1 MQAILSLL
9 VEGENVFMKL
19 QGSEV
24 AQKGEIIR
32 RIFYNNDGFH
42 CKDVKTHYFKRYIL
56 DNKKNEQLIDKLITE
71 KGIKLMIAPT
81 GTGKSKSL
89 IQRAEYIVSN
99 DKDAKVIL
107 ALPWRMLALQQ
118 GKMPGVKTLIGGDE
132 FEIEN
137 AQIIATTYEKIA
149 DIKYYVEYQKSINK
163 KSKFYLIIDESHILI
178 MHNVFRRDAI
188 SNIIKSI
195 EENVFDSV
203 LLTTATAQAMSLF
216 RADKIVEFYSPEI
229 KPAMNRIE
237 IIQTDDVV
245 TYLKQLDLSKEFPL
259 VRLNDKKLIEELIAA
274 NPSYARLT
282 SEDKNTD
289 IYKDLVEYSKIEQQ
303 NKKGILSTSLIEA
316 GLNILDYP
324 SNMTMIAAFAD
335 NNICDDSI
343 EQFLNRARRTDT
355 RHIECAKIVLQKAK
369 KAILT
374 LVDEKDNVLCEF
386 KDVKV
391 VKENLVIQDTNQLN
405 NVAEGDYFIRVQG
418 YGKNQK
424 RRISI
429 LSSGITEDTKYC
441 KDSKPII
448 LYGVGFLNI
457 NTIVKAN
464 YRQAQNFKDTIQ
476 SYVIAL
482 EECREKEKQMYVGNK
497 HLDDYMVYREN
508 VDNNHI
514 EVMCKALID
523 TLGELKECISYQ
535 NGKIVVDVRVLFLIS
550 YSQFQRQYYWHI
562 DELKREMEARMGVP
576 VEVIQIDNVKEK
588 HCTYNQQNI
597 WDGIENLREQVIC
610 DEAFYKS
617 FIENVYTNYL
627 ADDSQYKK
635 VIEEL
640 RKYSYFQKLIEP
652 LDKMKMEHD
661 MILKVLIASKSKA
674 KITQFKNAYQLII
687 GNKRLVEFEKS
698 KVGDVSVFSR
708 KIGDKLQVVIYDYLT
723 KKNQSCYVVNDTLVK
738 EIIMEYKNKFP
749 LGVKMPTERMVKAK
763 IKQMYKIKDK
773 KSIKN
778 ELRLNVNDIFKIVKS
793 DYE

>member
-1 MQAILSLL
+1 
-9 VEGENVFMKL
+9 MKL

-132 FEIEN
+132 FEIED

-259 VRLNDKKLIEELIAA
+259 VRLNDKKLIKELIAA

-369 KAILT
+369 KPILT

-386 KDVKV
+386 KDVKA

-429 LSSGITEDTKYC
+429 FSSGITEDTKYC
-441 KDSKPII
+441 KDSKLII

-497 HLDDYMVYREN
+497 YLDDYMVYREN

-562 DELKREMEARMGVP
+562 DELKREMESRMGVP

-652 LDKMKMEHD
+652 LDKMKMGHD

-749 LGVKMPTERMVKAK
+749 LGIKMPTERMVKAK

-778 ELRLNVNDIFKIVKS
+778 ELRLNVNDIFKIVKA

>member
-1 MQAILSLL
+1 
-9 VEGENVFMKL
+9 MKL

-32 RIFYNNDGFH
+32 KVFYNNDGFH

-118 GKMPGVKTLIGGDE
+118 GKIPGVKTLIGGDE
-132 FEIEN
+132 FEIED

-149 DIKYYVEYQKSINK
+149 DIKYYVEYQKSMNK

-303 NKKGILSTSLIEA
+303 NKKGILSTSIIEA

-405 NVAEGDYFIRVQG
+405 SVAEGDYFIRIQG

-597 WDGIENLREQVIC
+597 WDDIENLREQVIC

-708 KIGDKLQVVIYDYLT
+708 KIGDKVQVVIYDYLT

-793 DYE
+793 DY

>member
-1 MQAILSLL
+1 
-9 VEGENVFMKL
+9 MKL

-24 AQKGEIIR
+24 AQKGEVIR
-32 RIFYNNDGFH
+32 KIFYNNDGFH

-132 FEIEN
+132 FEIEDT
-137 AQIIATTYEKIA
+137 QIIATTYEKIT

-163 KSKFYLIIDESHILI
+163 KSKFYLIIDESHILV
-178 MHNVFRRDAI
+178 MHNVFRKDAI

-195 EENVFDSV
+195 EENVFDSI

-216 RADKIVEFYSPEI
+216 RADKIVELYSPEI
-229 KPAMNRIE
+229 KPAMDRIE
-237 IIQTDDVV
+237 IIQTDDIV

-259 VRLNDKKLIEELIAA
+259 VRLNDKKMIQEIMDAH
-274 NPSYARLT
+274 PGYVRLT

-289 IYKDLVEYSKIEQQ
+289 IYKDLVEYSKIEEQ

-316 GLNILDYP
+316 GVNILDYP
-324 SNMTMIAAFAD
+324 GNMTMIAAFAD

-355 RHIECAKIVLQKAK
+355 RHIECARIVLQKAK
-369 KAILT
+369 KPMLT

-391 VKENLVIQDTNQLN
+391 VKENLVIQDTKQLN
-405 NVAEGDYFIRVQG
+405 SIADGEYFIKVQG

-429 LSSGITEDTKYC
+429 LPSGIAETTKYG

-448 LYGVGFLNI
+448 LHGLGFLNI

-476 SYVIAL
+476 SYVVAL
-482 EECREKEKQMYVGNK
+482 QECREKEKQMNMGNK

-508 VDNNHI
+508 ADNNHI

-562 DELKREMEARMGVP
+562 DELKREMESRMGVP

-597 WDGIENLREQVIC
+597 WDGIEDLREQIIC
-610 DEAFYKS
+610 DEAFYRS
-617 FIENVYTNYL
+617 FIENVYTDYL

-640 RKYSYFQKLIEP
+640 RKYSYFKELVEP
-652 LDKMKMEHD
+652 LDKMKMGHD
-661 MILKVLIASKSKA
+661 MILKVLVLSKSKA
-674 KITQFKNAYQLII
+674 KITQFKNSYQLIL
-687 GNKRLVEFEKS
+687 GNKRLTEFEKS

-708 KIGDKLQVVIYDYLT
+708 KIGDKLQVVIYDYL
-723 KKNQSCYVVNDTLVK
+723 KEKNQFSYVVNDMLAN
-738 EIIMEYKNKFP
+738 EIIRAYKDKFP
-749 LGVKMPTERMVKAK
+749 LVVKVPTERMVKNK
-763 IKQMYKIKDK
+763 LNQMFKTKDK

-778 ELRLNVNDIFKIVKS
+778 ELRLNVKDIFKIVKA
-793 DYE
+793 DY

>member
-1 MQAILSLL
+1 
-9 VEGENVFMKL
+9 MKL

-24 AQKGEIIR
+24 AQKGEVIR
-32 RIFYNNDGFH
+32 KIFYNNDGFH

-89 IQRAEYIVSN
+89 IERAEYIVSN

-132 FEIEN
+132 FEIEDT
-137 AQIIATTYEKIA
+137 QIIATTYEKIT

-163 KSKFYLIIDESHILI
+163 KSKFYLIIDESHILV
-178 MHNVFRRDAI
+178 MHNVFRKDAI

-195 EENVFDSV
+195 EENVFDSI

-216 RADKIVEFYSPEI
+216 RADKIVELYSPEI
-229 KPAMNRIE
+229 KPAMDRIE

-259 VRLNDKKLIEELIAA
+259 VRLNDKKMIQEIMDA
-274 NPSYARLT
+274 NPGYVRLT

-289 IYKDLVEYSKIEQQ
+289 IYKDLVEYSKIEEQ

-316 GLNILDYP
+316 GVNILDYP
-324 SNMTMIAAFAD
+324 GNMTMIAAFAD

-355 RHIECAKIVLQKAK
+355 RHIECARIVLQKAK
-369 KAILT
+369 KPMLT

-391 VKENLVIQDTNQLN
+391 VKENLVIQDTKQLN
-405 NVAEGDYFIRVQG
+405 SIADGEYFIKVQG

-429 LSSGITEDTKYC
+429 LPSGIAETTKYG

-448 LYGVGFLNI
+448 LHGLGFLNI

-476 SYVIAL
+476 SYVVAL
-482 EECREKEKQMYVGNK
+482 QECREKEKQMNMGNK

-508 VDNNHI
+508 ADNNHI

-562 DELKREMEARMGVP
+562 DELKREMESRMGVP

-597 WDGIENLREQVIC
+597 WDGIEDLREQIIC
-610 DEAFYKS
+610 DEAFYRS
-617 FIENVYTNYL
+617 FIENVYTDYL

-640 RKYSYFQKLIEP
+640 RKYSYFRELVEP
-652 LDKMKMEHD
+652 LDKMKMGHD
-661 MILKVLIASKSKA
+661 MILKVLVLSKSKA
-674 KITQFKNAYQLII
+674 KITQFKNSYQLIL
-687 GNKRLVEFEKS
+687 GNKRLTEFEKS

-708 KIGDKLQVVIYDYLT
+708 KIGDKLQVVIYDYL
-723 KKNQSCYVVNDTLVK
+723 KEKNQFSYVVNDMLAN
-738 EIIMEYKNKFP
+738 EIIRAYKDKFP
-749 LGVKMPTERMVKAK
+749 LVVKVPTERMVKNK
-763 IKQMYKIKDK
+763 LNQMFKTKDK

-778 ELRLNVNDIFKIVKS
+778 ELRLNVKDIFKIVKA
-793 DYE
+793 DY

>member
-1 MQAILSLL
+1 
-9 VEGENVFMKL
+9 MKL

-71 KGIKLMIAPT
+71 RGIKLMIAPT

-118 GKMPGVKTLIGGDE
+118 GKIPGVKTLIGGDE

-149 DIKYYVEYQKSINK
+149 DIKYYVEYQKSMNK
-163 KSKFYLIIDESHILI
+163 KSKFYLIIDESHVLI

-343 EQFLNRARRTDT
+343 EQFLNRARRTDI

-391 VKENLVIQDTNQLN
+391 AKENLVIQDTNQLN
-405 NVAEGDYFIRVQG
+405 SVAEGDYFIRIQG

-508 VDNNHI
+508 IDNNHI

-562 DELKREMEARMGVP
+562 DELKREMESRMGVP

-640 RKYSYFQKLIEP
+640 REHDYFQKLIEP
-652 LDKMKMEHD
+652 LDKMKMGHD

-698 KVGDVSVFSR
+698 RVGDVSVFSR

-749 LGVKMPTERMVKAK
+749 LEVKMPTERMVKAK

-793 DYE
+793 DY

>member
-1 MQAILSLL
+1 
-9 VEGENVFMKL
+9 MKL

-24 AQKGEIIR
+24 AQKGEVIR
-32 RIFYNNDGFH
+32 KIFYNNDGFH

-89 IQRAEYIVSN
+89 IERAEYIVSN

-118 GKMPGVKTLIGGDE
+118 GRMPGVKTLIGGDD
-132 FEIEN
+132 FEIED

-163 KSKFYLIIDESHILI
+163 KSKFYLIIDESHILV
-178 MHNVFRRDAI
+178 MHNVFRKDAI

-195 EENVFDSV
+195 EENVFDSI

-216 RADKIVEFYSPEI
+216 RADKIVELYSPEI
-229 KPAMNRIE
+229 KPAMERIE

-259 VRLNDKKLIEELIAA
+259 VRLNDKKMIQEIMDA
-274 NPSYARLT
+274 NPGYARLT

-289 IYKDLVEYSKIEQQ
+289 IYKNLVEYSKIEEQ

-316 GLNILDYP
+316 GVNILDYP
-324 SNMTMIAAFAD
+324 GNMTMIAAFAD

-355 RHIECAKIVLQKAK
+355 RHIECARIVLQKAK
-369 KAILT
+369 KPMLT

-405 NVAEGDYFIRVQG
+405 SIADGDYFIKVQG

-424 RRISI
+424 RKLSIS
-429 LSSGITEDTKYC
+429 STGTTETAKYC

-448 LYGVGFLNI
+448 LHGLGFLNI

-476 SYVIAL
+476 SYVVAL
-482 EECREKEKQMYVGNK
+482 QECREKEKQMNMGNK

-508 VDNNHI
+508 ADNNHI

-562 DELKREMEARMGVP
+562 DELKREMESRMGVP

-597 WDGIENLREQVIC
+597 WDGIEDLREQIIC
-610 DEAFYKS
+610 DEAFYRS
-617 FIENVYTNYL
+617 FIENVYTDYL

-640 RKYSYFQKLIEP
+640 RKYSYFQELVEP
-652 LDKMKMEHD
+652 LDKMKMGHD
-661 MILKVLIASKSKA
+661 MILKVLVLSKSKA
-674 KITQFKNAYQLII
+674 KITQFKNAYQLIL
-687 GNKRLVEFEKS
+687 GNKRLAEFEKS

-708 KIGDKLQVVIYDYLT
+708 KIGDKLQVVIYDCL
-723 KKNQSCYVVNDTLVK
+723 KEKNQSSYVVNDTLAN
-738 EIIMEYKNKFP
+738 EIIRAYKDKFP
-749 LGVKMPTERMVKAK
+749 LVVKVPTERMVKNK
-763 IKQMYKIKDK
+763 LNQMFKTKDK

-778 ELRLNVNDIFKIVKS
+778 ELRLNVKDIFKIVKAN
-793 DYE
+793 Y

>member
-1 MQAILSLL
+1 
-9 VEGENVFMKL
+9 MKL

-118 GKMPGVKTLIGGDE
+118 GKIPGVKTLIGGDE
-132 FEIEN
+132 FEIED

-274 NPSYARLT
+274 NSSYARLT

-316 GLNILDYP
+316 GLNILEYP

-391 VKENLVIQDTNQLN
+391 AKENLVIQDTNQLN
-405 NVAEGDYFIRVQG
+405 SVAEGDYFIRIQG

-523 TLGELKECISYQ
+523 MLGELKECISYQ

-652 LDKMKMEHD
+652 LDKMKMGHD

-793 DYE
+793 DY

>member
-1 MQAILSLL
+1 
-9 VEGENVFMKL
+9 MKL

-149 DIKYYVEYQKSINK
+149 DIKYYVEYQKSMNK

-289 IYKDLVEYSKIEQQ
+289 IYKELVEYSKIEQQ

-343 EQFLNRARRTDT
+343 EQFLNRARRIDI

-369 KAILT
+369 KAVLT

-386 KDVKV
+386 KDVKA

-405 NVAEGDYFIRVQG
+405 NVAEGDYFIRIQG

-429 LSSGITEDTKYC
+429 FSSGITEDTKYC

-562 DELKREMEARMGVP
+562 DELKREMESRMGVP

-588 HCTYNQQNI
+588 HCIYNQQNI

-640 RKYSYFQKLIEP
+640 RKYSYFQELVEP
-652 LDKMKMEHD
+652 LDKMKMGHD

-738 EIIMEYKNKFP
+738 KIIMEYKNKFP

-793 DYE
+793 DY

>member
-1 MQAILSLL
+1 
-9 VEGENVFMKL
+9 MKL

-24 AQKGEIIR
+24 AQKGEVIR
-32 RIFYNNDGFH
+32 KIFYNNDGFH

-81 GTGKSKSL
+81 GTGKSRSL
-89 IQRAEYIVSN
+89 IERAEYIVSN

-118 GKMPGVKTLIGGDE
+118 GRMPGVKTLIGGDE
-132 FEIEN
+132 FEIEDT
-137 AQIIATTYEKIA
+137 QIIATTYEKIT

-163 KSKFYLIIDESHILI
+163 KSKFYLIIDESHILV
-178 MHNVFRRDAI
+178 MHNVFRKDAI

-195 EENVFDSV
+195 EENVFDSI

-216 RADKIVEFYSPEI
+216 RADKIVELYSPEI
-229 KPAMNRIE
+229 KPAMDRIE
-237 IIQTDDVV
+237 IIQTDDIV

-259 VRLNDKKLIEELIAA
+259 VRLNDKKMIQEIMDAH
-274 NPSYARLT
+274 PGYVRLT

-289 IYKDLVEYSKIEQQ
+289 IYKDLVEYSKIEEQ

-316 GLNILDYP
+316 GVNILDYP
-324 SNMTMIAAFAD
+324 GNMTMIAAFAD

-355 RHIECAKIVLQKAK
+355 RHIECARIVLQKAK
-369 KAILT
+369 KPMLT

-391 VKENLVIQDTNQLN
+391 VKENLVIQDTKQLN
-405 NVAEGDYFIRVQG
+405 SIADGEYFIKVQG

-429 LSSGITEDTKYC
+429 LPSGIAETTKYG

-448 LYGVGFLNI
+448 LHGLGFLNI

-464 YRQAQNFKDTIQ
+464 YRQAQKFKDTIQ
-476 SYVIAL
+476 SYVVAL
-482 EECREKEKQMYVGNK
+482 QECREKEKQMNMGNK

-508 VDNNHI
+508 ADNNHI

-562 DELKREMEARMGVP
+562 DELKREMESRMGVP

-597 WDGIENLREQVIC
+597 WDGIEDLREQIIC
-610 DEAFYKS
+610 DEAFYRS
-617 FIENVYTNYL
+617 FIENVYTDYL

-640 RKYSYFQKLIEP
+640 RKYSYFKELVEP
-652 LDKMKMEHD
+652 LDKMKMGHD
-661 MILKVLIASKSKA
+661 MILKVLVLSKSKA
-674 KITQFKNAYQLII
+674 KITQFKNSYQLIL
-687 GNKRLVEFEKS
+687 GNKRLTEFEKS

-708 KIGDKLQVVIYDYLT
+708 KIGDKLQVVIYDYL
-723 KKNQSCYVVNDTLVK
+723 KEKNQFSYVVNDMLAN
-738 EIIMEYKNKFP
+738 EIIRAYKDKFP
-749 LGVKMPTERMVKAK
+749 LVVKVPTERMVKNK
-763 IKQMYKIKDK
+763 LNQMFKTKDK

-778 ELRLNVNDIFKIVKS
+778 ELRLNVKDIFKIVKAN
-793 DYE
+793 Y

>member
-1 MQAILSLL
+1 
-9 VEGENVFMKL
+9 MKL

-24 AQKGEIIR
+24 AQKGEVIR
-32 RIFYNNDGFH
+32 KIFYNNDGFH

-56 DNKKNEQLIDKLITE
+56 DNKKNEQFIDKLITE

-118 GKMPGVKTLIGGDE
+118 GKIPGVKTLIGGDE
-132 FEIEN
+132 FEMED

-163 KSKFYLIIDESHILI
+163 KSKFYLIIDESHILV

-195 EENVFDSV
+195 EENVFDSI

-216 RADKIVEFYSPEI
+216 RADKIVEFYSSEI
-229 KPAMNRIE
+229 KPAMDRIE

-259 VRLNDKKLIEELIAA
+259 VRLNDKKMIQEIMDA
-274 NPSYARLT
+274 NPGYVRLT
-282 SEDKNTD
+282 SEDKNAD
-289 IYKDLVEYSKIEQQ
+289 IYKDLVEYSKIEEQ

-316 GLNILDYP
+316 GVNILDYP
-324 SNMTMIAAFAD
+324 GNMTMIAAFAD

-355 RHIECAKIVLQKAK
+355 RHIECARIVLQKAK
-369 KAILT
+369 KAMLT

-386 KDVKV
+386 HHVKV

-405 NVAEGDYFIRVQG
+405 HIADGDYFIKVQG

-441 KDSKPII
+441 KDSKPIV
-448 LYGVGFLNI
+448 LCGLGFLDI

-464 YRQAQNFKDTIQ
+464 YRQAQKFKDTIQ
-476 SYVIAL
+476 SYVVAL
-482 EECREKEKQMYVGNK
+482 EECREKEKQMYMGNK
-497 HLDDYMVYREN
+497 HLDDYMVYKEN
-508 VDNNHI
+508 IDNNHI

-562 DELKREMEARMGVP
+562 EELKREMEARMGVP
-576 VEVIQIDNVKEK
+576 VNVVQIDNEKEK
-588 HCTYNQQNI
+588 HHICNQKNI
-597 WDGIENLREQVIC
+597 WDGIEDLREQIIC
-610 DEAFYKS
+610 DEAFYRS
-617 FIENVYTNYL
+617 FIENVYTDYL

-640 RKYSYFQKLIEP
+640 REHDYFQELVEP
-652 LDKMKMEHD
+652 LDKMKMGHD
-661 MILKVLIASKSKA
+661 MILKVLVLSKSKA

-708 KIGDKLQVVIYDYLT
+708 KTGDKLQVVIYDYLK
-723 KKNQSCYVVNDTLVK
+723 KKNQSCYVVNDTLAN

-749 LGVKMPTERMVKAK
+749 LGVKMPTERMVKNK
-763 IKQMYKIKDK
+763 LQQMYKIKDK

-778 ELRLNVNDIFKIVKS
+778 ELRLNVNDIFKIVKA

>member
-1 MQAILSLL
+1 
-9 VEGENVFMKL
+9 MKL

-149 DIKYYVEYQKSINK
+149 DIKYYVEYQKSMNK

-386 KDVKV
+386 KDVKA

-405 NVAEGDYFIRVQG
+405 SVAEGDYFIRIQG

-640 RKYSYFQKLIEP
+640 RKYSYFQELVEP
-652 LDKMKMEHD
+652 LDKMKMGHD

-698 KVGDVSVFSR
+698 RVGDVSVFSR

-778 ELRLNVNDIFKIVKS
+778 ELRLNVNDIFKIVKL
-793 DYE
+793 DY

>member
-1 MQAILSLL
+1 
-9 VEGENVFMKL
+9 MKL

-132 FEIEN
+132 FEIED

-289 IYKDLVEYSKIEQQ
+289 IYKELVEYSKIEQQ

-343 EQFLNRARRTDT
+343 EQFLNRARRTDI

-374 LVDEKDNVLCEF
+374 LVDEKDNVLYEF
-386 KDVKV
+386 KDVKA

-610 DEAFYKS
+610 DEVFYKS

-640 RKYSYFQKLIEP
+640 RKYSYFQELVEP
-652 LDKMKMEHD
+652 LDKMKMGHD

-698 KVGDVSVFSR
+698 RVGDVSVFSR

-723 KKNQSCYVVNDTLVK
+723 KKNQSCYVVNDALVK

>member
-1 MQAILSLL
+1 
-9 VEGENVFMKL
+9 MKL

-24 AQKGEIIR
+24 AQKGEVIR
-32 RIFYNNDGFH
+32 KIFYNNDGFH

-132 FEIEN
+132 FEIEDT
-137 AQIIATTYEKIA
+137 QIIATTYEKIT

-163 KSKFYLIIDESHILI
+163 KSKFYLIIDESHILV
-178 MHNVFRRDAI
+178 MHNVFRKDAI

-195 EENVFDSV
+195 EENVFDSI

-216 RADKIVEFYSPEI
+216 RADKIVELYSPEI
-229 KPAMNRIE
+229 KPAMERIE

-259 VRLNDKKLIEELIAA
+259 VRLNDKKMIQEIMDA
-274 NPSYARLT
+274 NPGYVRLT

-289 IYKDLVEYSKIEQQ
+289 IYKDLVEYSKIEEQ

-316 GLNILDYP
+316 GVNILDYP
-324 SNMTMIAAFAD
+324 GNMTMIAAFAD

-343 EQFLNRARRTDT
+343 EQFLNRARRTDI
-355 RHIECAKIVLQKAK
+355 RHIECARIVLQKAK
-369 KAILT
+369 KPMLT
-374 LVDEKDNVLCEF
+374 IVDEKDNVLCEF

-405 NVAEGDYFIRVQG
+405 SIADGDYFIKVQG
-418 YGKNQK
+418 YGKNHK

-429 LSSGITEDTKYC
+429 FSSGITEDTKYC

-448 LYGVGFLNI
+448 LCGLGFLNI

-464 YRQAQNFKDTIQ
+464 YRQAQKFKDTIQ

-482 EECREKEKQMYVGNK
+482 EECREKEKQMNMGNK

-508 VDNNHI
+508 ADNNHI

-562 DELKREMEARMGVP
+562 DELKREMESRMGVP

-597 WDGIENLREQVIC
+597 WDGIEDLREQIIC
-610 DEAFYKS
+610 DEAFYRS
-617 FIENVYTNYL
+617 FIENVYTDYL

-640 RKYSYFQKLIEP
+640 RKYSYFQELVGP
-652 LDKMKMEHD
+652 LDKMKMGHD
-661 MILKVLIASKSKA
+661 IILKVLVLSKSKA
-674 KITQFKNAYQLII
+674 KITQFKNSYQLIL
-687 GNKRLVEFEKS
+687 GNKRLTEFEKS

-708 KIGDKLQVVIYDYLT
+708 KIGDKLQVVIYDYL
-723 KKNQSCYVVNDTLVK
+723 KEKNQSSYVVNDMLAN
-738 EIIMEYKNKFP
+738 EIIRAYKDKFP
-749 LGVKMPTERMVKAK
+749 LVVKVPTERMVKNK
-763 IKQMYKIKDK
+763 LNQMFKTKDK

-778 ELRLNVNDIFKIVKS
+778 ELRLNVKDIFKIVKA
-793 DYE
+793 DY

>member
-1 MQAILSLL
+1 
-9 VEGENVFMKL
+9 MKL

-24 AQKGEIIR
+24 AQKGKIIR
-32 RIFYNNDGFH
+32 KIFYNNDGFH

-118 GKMPGVKTLIGGDE
+118 GKIPGVKTLIGGDE

-149 DIKYYVEYQKSINK
+149 DIKYYVEYQKSMNK

-289 IYKDLVEYSKIEQQ
+289 IYKELVEYSKIEQQ

-405 NVAEGDYFIRVQG
+405 SVAEGDYFIRIQG

-514 EVMCKALID
+514 EVMCKAFID

-562 DELKREMEARMGVP
+562 DELKREMESRMGVP

-610 DEAFYKS
+610 DEVFYKS
-617 FIENVYTNYL
+617 FIENVYTDYL

-640 RKYSYFQKLIEP
+640 REHDYFQELVEP
-652 LDKMKMEHD
+652 LDKMKMGHD

-698 KVGDVSVFSR
+698 RVGDVSVFSR

-723 KKNQSCYVVNDTLVK
+723 KKNQSCYVVNDTLAT
-738 EIIMEYKNKFP
+738 EITMEYKNKFP

-793 DYE
+793 DY